1 MYPSRVQSRGGLG
14 SESKVSLGRQCLTVR
29 PPTPWE
35 AVQKGTL
42 LGSTILGSFHSF
54 LSFLSFFFYFVCHGL
69 CSPPF
74 CFSFCP
80 RLISCWMVIPED
92 ICSAALRPR
101 SIQNLFLMVG
111 KHPFRS
117 ASQSV
122 NPFLPNNCS
131 APDRGLRTRVI
142 MVKKSTRA
150 VTIYRLGLLHESPCR
165 TASA

>member
-69 CSPPF
+69 CSPPHSVF
-74 CFSFCP
+74 PSV
-80 RLISCWMVIPED
+80 LDS
-92 ICSAALRPR
+92 SAAGW
-101 SIQNLFLMVG
+101 LFL
-111 KHPFRS
+111 KIS
-117 ASQSV
+117 AL
-122 NPFLPNNCS
+122 LP
-131 APDRGLRTRVI
+131 
-142 MVKKSTRA
+142 
-150 VTIYRLGLLHESPCR
+150 
-165 TASA
+165 